1 MTNVFTVI
9 LIALGGMI
17 MFLSIWE
24 TKRILS
30 LLKENKYQR
39 VWQILRSLMVFFLI
53 GYLGV
58 LALFLLNIT
67 SFVLILTGVIFF
79 FGALFV
85 YVVVKTGF
93 LTIQELLNT
102 NILRLELQQAKETAE
117 AIARVKS
124 EFMARMSHE
133 IRTPIHGVMGMANLL
148 QDTHLNH
155 EQQEFVET
163 LQLSSK
169 SLLTLVNDVLDF
181 SKIEVGKLSLHIQKF
196 DLLSSITETI
206 ALLEPKA
213 QEKGLAIESD
223 IEPEVPQS
231 IETDLARFR
240 QILMNLLSNAIKFTR
255 SGNVSLLVKVHSPTQ
270 LLFAVRDTGIGI
282 PTEKMEYLFKPFSQ
296 VDMSATRQ
304 FGGTGLGLVIC
315 KRLIEMMGGE
325 IWVESKMQKGTTFW
339 FTIPMKSP
347 HSTVKPK
354 DHSSYTQ
361 KVSTKGS
368 SSYVVESLNDREIS
382 NIHRV
387 SKDVSIEQD
396 NSAQKVN
403 PEPSLLEKGDLSEY
417 SSIKILIAED
427 NPVNQKVIARLLK
440 KFGYEAD
447 IAANGLEVLEAVDKQ
462 IYDLIFMDVQ
472 MPEMD
477 GLEATRQLVQKWSS
491 ERRPKIVAL
500 TANALDGD
508 REICLA
514 SGMDDYISK
523 PFQPEQ
529 LEEAIHRWV
538 RK

>member
-9 LIALGGMI
+9 LIALGGII

-30 LLKENKYQR
+30 LLKENKYQK
-39 VWQILRSLMVFFLI
+39 VWQILRSLMVFFLL
-53 GYLGV
+53 GYMGV
-58 LALFLLNIT
+58 LGLFALNIT
-67 SFVLILTGVIFF
+67 SFVLILTGLIFF

-133 IRTPIHGVMGMANLL
+133 IRTPIHGVMGMAHLL

-163 LQLSSK
+163 LQLSSN
-169 SLLTLVNDVLDF
+169 SLLALVNDILDF

-196 DLLSSITETI
+196 DLQSCITETI

-213 QEKGLAIESD
+213 KEKDLDLKAYID
-223 IEPEVPQS
+223 TEVPQV

-240 QILMNLLSNAIKFTR
+240 QILMNLISNAIKFTR
-255 SGNVSLLVKVHSPTQ
+255 SGKVSLSVKIHTPNQ

-282 PTEKMEYLFKPFSQ
+282 PTEKIEYLFKPFSQ

-325 IWVESKMQKGTTFW
+325 IWVESETQKGTTFS
-339 FTIPMKSP
+339 FTIPTKLLQ
-347 HSTVKPK
+347 STIKAK
-354 DHSSYTQ
+354 NHSSYAQ
-361 KVSTKGS
+361 EFSTKGS
-368 SSYVVESLNDREIS
+368 SSYIVESLNDLEIS
-382 NIHRV
+382 NIHKV

-396 NSAQKVN
+396 NSTQKVN

-440 KFGYEAD
+440 KFGYDAD
-447 IAANGLEVLEAVDKQ
+447 IAANGLEVLDAVEKQ

-491 ERRPKIVAL
+491 DRRPKIVAL
-500 TANALDGD
+500 TANALEGD

-529 LEEAIHRWV
+529 LEQAINRWV